1 MYWYNPKTQTSQR
14 VTDPSDDEEAIRML
28 AGHHPNSA
36 TLVSEY
42 AELRRSDTPIES
54 PGVGGPRVQ
63 ANAARVHD
71 GAAAGARPSGQEGE
85 TEYHWVR
92 ACLGGAP
99 SRRRQ
104 GSTKGTALLGEGI
117 SETSCKDF

>member
-28 AGHHPNSA
+28 AGHPNSA

-42 AELRRSDTPIES
+42 AELRRSNTPIES
-54 PGVGGPRVQ
+54 PGVGGLRGE
-63 ANAARVHD
+63 AKAARVHD

-85 TEYHWVR
+85 TECHWVQ
-92 ACLGGAP
+92 ASLGGAP

-117 SETSCKDF
+117 SETSRKDS